1 MINNEA
7 CIEKKKRKETSIMS
21 SNSYM
26 RIDCYSKVDE
36 ILGFDTLEEL
46 SEVNEGETASE

>member
-1 MINNEA
+1 
-7 CIEKKKRKETSIMS
+7 MS

-26 RIDCYSKVDE
+26 RIDRYSKVDE